1 MYDTVD
7 KVSESKTTSVSNRP
21 NKIPQL
27 EVISKILELVIT
39 KDNWTVSILTGLGS
53 SLASVAPEKQ

>member
-27 EVISKILELVIT
+27 EVISKSLELVIT